1 MKKLITLAILGILV
15 LSGLG
20 GIASPESEDQIL
32 EKFESF
38 SFNVLARIDTSHGNI
53 RLPRGVE
60 IIGGKPGEWVDII
73 LPRIRLHELSNLNIE
88 YSVLIWDVDG
98 YSQSVAGEYHTLA
111 EMEQI
116 LEDIANNY
124 PDITTLYSIGKTY
137 EDRDIWCLEIS
148 DNPGVEEGEPG
159 VFFMG
164 LHHAREWPTVEIC
177 LHIADQLTSEYGSNP
192 NIADVVNNRRIWTV
206 TCANPDGYYYCH
218 DQGHDWRKNRHYFPE
233 FGSWGVDL
241 NRNYGGS
248 SNGDAWGSWG
258 SLGTASCTHN
268 PDDGVYCGPWPISEL
283 ETQAI
288 SDIFLENNISAAITW
303 HTSGELV
310 MWPWGY
316 SLSEHTPDDSY
327 LSQVGIEIASRITRQ
342 SGSGTYT
349 PIQSAGLY
357 PTTGDT
363 TDWAYGYTHYVL
375 GSTTFVYTIEAC
387 SEFQP
392 PEYKLDQIVEENFDG
407 ALYLLQEAEN
417 IKNTVVPRVLPP
429 KIDEM
434 TNDPDGNYIVS
445 WNEQNPAA
453 EPDYFQLDEL
463 TGLTILTDD
472 VESGSDLWELDGFE
486 ISDSRSHSAT
496 HSFKSRRINEDVS
509 SMTSLFPIPVNGNMY
524 LSFWCWYS
532 IETGWD
538 YAMVEVS
545 RDGRSYDV
553 LDKFTGSSGGWQYK
567 EYDLS
572 NYTNES
578 IFLRF
583 RYTTDTFTIEE
594 GFYVDDISP
603 IAKFDTVITLSDS
616 IEDNYYEITGR
627 PNGTY
632 FYRVNGHN
640 DERDWGDFSTLEDM
654 IVGDGGDNEPPT
666 MELISPKEDY
676 LYILNREII
685 PFLTTLIIGDIDIE
699 VNAVDFS
706 GIDRVEFYIDNEHV
720 ETVTTPP
727 YNWMWNETAFFRH
740 TIKAVAIDNYEND
753 AEQEITVWKFF

>member
-1 MKKLITLAILGILV
+1 
-15 LSGLG
+15 
-20 GIASPESEDQIL
+20 
-32 EKFESF
+32 
-38 SFNVLARIDTSHGNI
+38 
-53 RLPRGVE
+53 
-60 IIGGKPGEWVDII
+60 
-73 LPRIRLHELSNLNIE
+73 
-88 YSVLIWDVDG
+88 
-98 YSQSVAGEYHTLA
+98 
-111 EMEQI
+111 
-116 LEDIANNY
+116 
-124 PDITTLYSIGKTY
+124 
-137 EDRDIWCLEIS
+137 
-148 DNPGVEEGEPG
+148 
-159 VFFMG
+159 MG
-164 LHHAREWPTVEIC
+164 LHHAREWPTLEIC
-177 LHIADQLTSEYGSNP
+177 LHIADQLTSEYGSELD
-192 NIADVVNNRRIWTV
+192 ITDVVNNRRLWLV
-206 TCANPDGYYYCH
+206 TCVNPDGYYYCH
-218 DQGHDWRKNRHYFPE
+218 DQGNDWRKNRHYFPE
-233 FGSWGVDL
+233 FDSWGVDL

-258 SLGTASCTHN
+258 SLGLASVTHS
-268 PDDGVYCGPWPISEL
+268 PDYGTYCGPGPISEL
-283 ETQAI
+283 ETKAI
-288 SDIFLENNISAAITW
+288 RDIFLENDISAAISW
-303 HTSGELV
+303 HTHGELV

-316 SLSEHTPDDSY
+316 SVSEQTPDDSY
-327 LSQVGIEIASRITRQ
+327 ISQIGIEIASRITCQ

-349 PIQSAGLY
+349 PTQSADLY

-363 TDWAYGYTHYVL
+363 TDWAYGYTHYVQ
-375 GSTTFVYTIEAC
+375 GEVTFPYTIEAC
-387 SEFQP
+387 TEFHP
-392 PEYKLDQIVEENFDG
+392 PAYELDQIVEENFDG
-407 ALYLLQEAEN
+407 ALYLLQESEN
-417 IKNTVVPRVLPP
+417 IKNNVVPRVLPP

-445 WNEQNPAA
+445 WSEQNPAA

-463 TGLTILTDD
+463 SGITILTDD
-472 VESGSDLWELDGFE
+472 VESGSDLWDLDGFE
-486 ISDSRSHSAT
+486 ISDSRYHSAT

-509 SMTSLFPIPVNGNMY
+509 SMTTILPIPITDSMS

-545 RDGRSYDV
+545 RDGRYYDI
-553 LDKFTGSSGGWQYK
+553 LDKFTGSSGGWQFK

-578 IFLRF
+578 IYLRF
-583 RYTTDTFTIEE
+583 RYTTDTSTIEE

-603 IAKFDTVITLSDS
+603 IADFETVTTISSS
-616 IEDNYYEITGR
+616 IEDNYYEITER

-632 FYRVNGHN
+632 FYRVKGHN